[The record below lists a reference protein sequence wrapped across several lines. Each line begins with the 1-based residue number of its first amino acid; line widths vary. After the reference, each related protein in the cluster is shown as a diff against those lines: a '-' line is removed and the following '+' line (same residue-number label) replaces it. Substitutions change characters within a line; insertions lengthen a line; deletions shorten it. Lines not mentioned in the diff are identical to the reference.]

1 LSNFLAGLIN
11 IMEPLNLFIL
21 TAGVF
26 LGLLSGATPGVS
38 GLMAVV
44 LLIPLTYGM
53 EPDTAFLLLAAVYAA
68 SVFSGSISAILF
80 RTPGAPE
87 AVATT
92 LDGYELTKQGR
103 ASEALGISVFSS
115 ATGGLVGTLILI
127 FVAPQLAK
135 FALKFGSAE
144 YFALA
149 MVGLSVI
156 TVLGANNLLKALL
169 AGLFGLLLATVGI
182 DAMAGVPRFTFG
194 VGGLMSGID
203 FIPVLIGLFAISE
216 VLRRFM
222 EDFTVKHQIGK
233 ITSTLPSLATIKK
246 LGVTI
251 GRSSLIGTVIGILPG
266 IGATTASMVSYSEA
280 VRWSKNKEK
289 FGKGAEEGIAA
300 PESANNAAANGA
312 MVPLLALGIPGSAT
326 TAVLLGAFI
335 LHGIRP
341 GPLLFTERPV
351 LVMTLFIGLF
361 ISNFLILIMA
371 KPFIRM
377 FANIIRIPYSLLGTL
392 ILMLCIIGSYALRNN
407 LLDVWLT
414 LIFGLVGYVM
424 EKYKYPL
431 APVILGL
438 VLGSMAEQE
447 LRRALIISGGSWSI
461 FLESNIAVGLLTF
474 GAAMMFWPLTLKAVN
489 LVRKKGA
496 AAQ

>member
-1 LSNFLAGLIN
+1 MSNFLAGLVN
-11 IMEPLNLFIL
+11 IMEPFNLFIL
-21 TAGVF
+21 AAGVF

-53 EPDTAFLLLAAVYAA
+53 EADSAFLLLSAVYAA

-115 ATGGLVGTLILI
+115 ATGGLIGSLILM

-135 FALKFGSAE
+135 FALKFGPVE

-169 AGLFGLLLATVGI
+169 AGLFGLFLATIGI
-182 DAMAGVPRFTFG
+182 DAMTGVPRFTFG

-222 EDFTVKHQIGK
+222 EDFTVKQQVGK
-233 ITSTLPSLATIKK
+233 ITSTLPGLSTIKR
-246 LGVTI
+246 LWITI
-251 GRSSLIGTVIGILPG
+251 GRSSLLGTIIGILPG

-280 VRWSKNKEK
+280 VRWAKDKDK

-341 GPLLFTERPV
+341 GPLLFTEQPV

-361 ISNFLILIMA
+361 LSNFLILAMA
-371 KPFIRM
+371 KPFIKM
-377 FANIIRIPYSLLGTL
+377 FSNVIRIPYSILGTL

-407 LLDVWLT
+407 MLDVWLT

-438 VLGSMAEQE
+438 VLGGMAEQE
-447 LRRALIISGGSWSI
+447 LRRALIISKGSWSI
-461 FLESNIAVGLLTF
+461 FLESNIAVGLLLF
-474 GAAMMFWPLTLKAVN
+474 GAVMMFWPLIIKAVN
-489 LVRKKGA
+489 LVKKKSTA
-496 AAQ
+496 A

>member
-1 LSNFLAGLIN
+1 MSNFLAGLVN

-21 TAGVF
+21 ASGVF

-53 EPDTAFLLLAAVYAA
+53 EADTAFLLLSAVYAA

-115 ATGGLVGTLILI
+115 ATGGLIGSLILM

-135 FALKFGSAE
+135 FALKFGPVE

-169 AGLFGLLLATVGI
+169 AGLFGLFLATIGI
-182 DAMAGVPRFTFG
+182 DAMTGVPRFTFG

-222 EDFTVKHQIGK
+222 EDFTVKQQVGK
-233 ITSTLPSLATIKK
+233 ITSTLPGLSTIKR
-246 LGVTI
+246 LWMTI
-251 GRSSLIGTVIGILPG
+251 GRSSLLGTIIGILPG

-280 VRWSKNKEK
+280 VRWAKDKDK

-341 GPLLFTERPV
+341 GPLLFTEQPV

-361 ISNFLILIMA
+361 LSNFLILAMA
-371 KPFIRM
+371 KPFIKM
-377 FANIIRIPYSLLGTL
+377 FANIIRIPYSILGTL

-407 LLDVWLT
+407 MLDVWLT

-438 VLGSMAEQE
+438 VLGGMAEQE
-447 LRRALIISGGSWSI
+447 LRRALIISKGSWSI
-461 FLESNIAVGLLTF
+461 FLESNIAVGLLIF
-474 GAAMMFWPLTLKAVN
+474 GAVMMFWPLILKVVN
-489 LVRKKGA
+489 LVKKKSA
-496 AAQ
+496 AA